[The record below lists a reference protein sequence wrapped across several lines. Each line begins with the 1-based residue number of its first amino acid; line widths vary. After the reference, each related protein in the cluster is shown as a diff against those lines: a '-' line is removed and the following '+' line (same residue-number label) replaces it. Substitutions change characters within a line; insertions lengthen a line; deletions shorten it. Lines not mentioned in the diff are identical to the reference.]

1 MKKQLFVTSLAL
13 SAVIGLS
20 ACGSDSNS
28 SNSHDMHDD
37 MKDSHSGMMHSSDGK
52 IPAGLKQAE
61 NPKFKDGA
69 NVVLSSDHM
78 KGMDG
83 AEATV
88 VDSFDTTVYAVSF
101 TPTNGGKKVSNH
113 KWVIQEELNPVPK
126 SPLKAGDKV
135 TLAAD
140 HMKGMDR
147 AKATIDQADET
158 TVYMVDF
165 KPTTGGK
172 TIKNHKWVTEDELQA
187 KN

>member
-13 SAVIGLS
+13 SAVLGLG

-37 MKDSHSGMMHSSDGK
+37 KKDSHAGMMHSSDGK

-69 NVVLSSDHM
+69 NVLLSSDHM

-83 AEATV
+83 AKATV

-113 KWVIQEELNPVPK
+113 KWVIQEELNPVPA
-126 SPLKAGDKV
+126 SPLKAGDEV

-140 HMKGMDR
+140 HMKGMDG
-147 AKATIDQADET
+147 AKATIDQADQT

-187 KN
+187 NN